1 MNTFKERISHF
12 ARQKYDAGWTN
23 FEKLVG
29 LSSGTIA
36 KMGAYGLT
44 MRQLAKVA
52 EKCPELNL
60 RWLRG
65 VEGADS
71 NTIFQSNKD

>member
-44 MRQLAKVA
+44 MRQLAKG
-52 EKCPELNL
+52 ELY
-60 RWLRG
+60 
-65 VEGADS
+65 S
-71 NTIFQSNKD
+71 Y

>member
-1 MNTFKERISHF
+1 MNRKIKKNVKTLVMNTFKERISHF

-44 MRQLAKVA
+44 MRQLAKG
-52 EKCPELNL
+52 ELY
-60 RWLRG
+60 
-65 VEGADS
+65 S
-71 NTIFQSNKD
+71 Y